1 MNQIKKCSIAGVSF
15 TMENDAYEALNAY
28 IKSLQDNYR
37 NDPDGEEI
45 VADIEARIAEL
56 ILSAQKADAII
67 CKPLI
72 DNIIKQLG
80 STEEINND
88 SPEYEQPKREPEI
101 TDSNGIPRMP
111 RRLYRDMESGKLGGV
126 CAGIANYFDKDVT
139 LIRLLMFVPLI
150 LSVISGPLA
159 IFRWFEPMMWNVF
172 IVELICYLVMWFTV
186 PVASSARQKLEM
198 RGEKIT
204 AQSIRENTS
213 TAADARERSII
224 AKIVGAIGT
233 ILLIGLKFLALLILI
248 GLVVGCSLLGM
259 VALSAVPMF
268 GFEFYTGLALMSFFF
283 VAILPIVAL
292 IYLAI
297 MFLISRRPKGLIF
310 LVILMMWIVALV
322 TMTISAIKS
331 PSTFGNSVKNAFEA
345 VFDHNQRKLYDEFEE
360 EEVEKYIKSGKFVF
374 EINDSMEATKSTS
387 YSTKHGLI
395 SSHYSKG
402 MMIVFCGDQH
412 SVKAAKESL
421 LMDQQSKEISFRSM
435 RGTAVTLSPKKLAT
449 ESLNVEVLKEQI
461 TESAAAYAFKV
472 DGDLKVYCV
481 IGEQVKDL
489 ADKELIEEV
498 FGVAGDAFN
507 LTGEAFNLVGEVV
520 KAVGTAISTGGN
532 EAAMKAHEKALKS
545 HEKALEKSAK
555 EIEKKA
561 ELIEKK
567 MEESKRAY
575 GTEGVENMTHFFTI
589 GNERASSHYNGK
601 GKMHIMFC
609 GDDKIVKDCEKS
621 LLFDSDHLTF
631 VTPKGKKVTASK
643 DGIKVNGKEHNPVV
657 KSYTKVNQQIRTA
670 TYIFSVNGVKVHFQQ
685 GPDIDM
691 SEVTEELV
699 RNIFGTTSKIFDAAG
714 NIISAAG
721 DIISTA
727 GKAIGFQKNVEIS
740 YQRPKNT
747 AIYKDILEQAKLSEP
762 NKGATTA
769 TKTGTEAWA
778 TNPKVYHYPVKG
790 KIVKGYSHDGVYILF
805 YGSEKDVDCCIR
817 HFAIDQN
824 GYVQTTT
831 RKGNKF
837 LITKYG
843 IKSLFE
849 SSKDK
854 VVEIERYAEV
864 RGESE
869 FGEQNLLMGK
879 FDDVEYRYLIGPSN
893 SPVMKENIAKIS
905 ETSYIQEQF
914 PQKNS

>member
-1 MNQIKKCSIAGVSF
+1 MNPIKKCSIAGVSF
-15 TMENDAYEALNAY
+15 TMENDAYEKLNAY

-88 SPEYEQPKREPEI
+88 SPEYEPKREPET
-101 TDSNGIPRMP
+101 TDSNGNPRLP

-126 CAGIANYFDKDVT
+126 CAGIANYFEKDVT

-159 IFRWFEPMMWNVF
+159 IFLWFEPMMWNLF
-172 IVELICYLVMWFTV
+172 IVELICYVVMWFTV

-204 AQSIRENTS
+204 AQSIKENTS

-233 ILLIGLKFLALLILI
+233 ILLIFLKFLALLILI
-248 GLVVGCSLLGM
+248 GLVVCCSLLGM

-268 GFEFYTGLALMSFFF
+268 GFEFYTGLALISFFF
-283 VAILPIVAL
+283 VAILPIVGL

-297 MFLISRRPKGLIF
+297 MFLLSHRPKGLI
-310 LVILMMWIVALV
+310 LLTVLMLWIVALV
-322 TMTISAIKS
+322 TMTISAIRS
-331 PSTFGNSVKNAFEA
+331 PSTFGNSIRNAFVA
-345 VFDHNQRKLYDEFEE
+345 VFDHDPRKLYDEFEE
-360 EEVEKYIKSGKFVF
+360 EDVEKYIKSGKFEF
-374 EINDSMEATKSTS
+374 EIKDSMEATKSTS

-421 LMDQQSKEISFRSM
+421 LMDQQSKNISFRSM
-435 RGTAVTLSPKKLAT
+435 RGTAVTLSPKELAT

-461 TESAAAYAFKV
+461 SESAAAYAFKV

-507 LTGEAFNLVGEVV
+507 ITGEAFNLVGEVV
-520 KAVGTAISTGGN
+520 KAVGTAIG
-532 EAAMKAHEKALKS
+532 
-545 HEKALEKSAK
+545 SA
-555 EIEKKA
+555 
-561 ELIEKK
+561 
-567 MEESKRAY
+567 S
-575 GTEGVENMTHFFTI
+575 
-589 GNERASSHYNGK
+589 NGISIQ
-601 GKMHIMFC
+601 G
-609 GDDKIVKDCEKS
+609 
-621 LLFDSDHLTF
+621 
-631 VTPKGKKVTASK
+631 
-643 DGIKVNGKEHNPVV
+643 
-657 KSYTKVNQQIRTA
+657 
-670 TYIFSVNGVKVHFQQ
+670 SVN
-685 GPDIDM
+685 
-691 SEVTEELV
+691 
-699 RNIFGTTSKIFDAAG
+699 
-714 NIISAAG
+714 
-721 DIISTA
+721 
-727 GKAIGFQKNVEIS
+727 

-747 AIYKDILEQAKLSEP
+747 AIYKDILAQAKLSEP

-849 SSKDK
+849 SSKNK

-864 RGESE
+864 RAESE
-869 FGEQNLLMGK
+869 FGEQNLLMGT
-879 FDDVEYRYLIGPSN
+879 FDDVEYRYLKGPSD
-893 SPVMKENIAKIS
+893 SPVMKEEIAKIL
-905 ETSYIQEQF
+905 ETSYVQNIF
-914 PQKNS
+914 PQKNV

>member
-1 MNQIKKCSIAGVSF
+1 MNPIKKCSIAGVSF
-15 TMENDAYEALNAY
+15 TMENDAYEKLNAY

-88 SPEYEQPKREPEI
+88 SPEYEPKREPET
-101 TDSNGIPRMP
+101 TDSNGNPRLP

-126 CAGIANYFDKDVT
+126 CAGIANYFEKDVT

-159 IFRWFEPMMWNVF
+159 IFLWFEPMMWNVF
-172 IVELICYLVMWFTV
+172 IVELICYVVMWFTV

-204 AQSIRENTS
+204 AQSIKENTS
-213 TAADARERSII
+213 TTADARERSII

-233 ILLIGLKFLALLILI
+233 ILLIFLKFLALLILI
-248 GLVVGCSLLGM
+248 GLVVCCSLLGM

-268 GFEFYTGLALMSFFF
+268 GFEFYTGLALISFFF
-283 VAILPIVAL
+283 VAILPIVVL

-297 MFLISRRPKGLIF
+297 MFLLSHRPKGLI
-310 LVILMMWIVALV
+310 LLTVLMLWIVALV
-322 TMTISAIKS
+322 TMTISAIRS
-331 PSTFGNSVKNAFEA
+331 PSTFGNSIRNAFVA
-345 VFDHNQRKLYDEFEE
+345 VFDHDPRKLYDEFEE
-360 EEVEKYIKSGKFVF
+360 EDVEKYIKSGKFEF
-374 EINDSMEATKSTS
+374 EIKDSMEATKSTS

-402 MMIVFCGDQH
+402 MMIVFCGNQH

-421 LMDQQSKEISFRSM
+421 LMDQQSKNISFRSM
-435 RGTAVTLSPKKLAT
+435 RGTAVTLSPKELAT

-461 TESAAAYAFKV
+461 SESAAAYAFKV

-520 KAVGTAISTGGN
+520 KAVGTAIG
-532 EAAMKAHEKALKS
+532 
-545 HEKALEKSAK
+545 SA
-555 EIEKKA
+555 
-561 ELIEKK
+561 
-567 MEESKRAY
+567 S
-575 GTEGVENMTHFFTI
+575 
-589 GNERASSHYNGK
+589 NGISIQ
-601 GKMHIMFC
+601 G
-609 GDDKIVKDCEKS
+609 
-621 LLFDSDHLTF
+621 
-631 VTPKGKKVTASK
+631 
-643 DGIKVNGKEHNPVV
+643 
-657 KSYTKVNQQIRTA
+657 
-670 TYIFSVNGVKVHFQQ
+670 SVN
-685 GPDIDM
+685 
-691 SEVTEELV
+691 
-699 RNIFGTTSKIFDAAG
+699 
-714 NIISAAG
+714 
-721 DIISTA
+721 
-727 GKAIGFQKNVEIS
+727 

-747 AIYKDILEQAKLSEP
+747 AIYKDILAQAKLSEP

-849 SSKDK
+849 SSKNK

-864 RGESE
+864 RAESE
-869 FGEQNLLMGK
+869 FGEQNLLMGT
-879 FDDVEYRYLIGPSN
+879 FDDVEYRYLKGPSD
-893 SPVMKENIAKIS
+893 SPVMKEEIAKIL
-905 ETSYIQEQF
+905 ETSYVQNIF
-914 PQKNS
+914 PQKNV

>member
-1 MNQIKKCSIAGVSF
+1 MNPIKKCSIAGVSF
-15 TMENDAYEALNAY
+15 TMENDAYEKLNAY

-88 SPEYEQPKREPEI
+88 SPEYEPKREPET
-101 TDSNGIPRMP
+101 TDSNGNPRLP

-126 CAGIANYFDKDVT
+126 CAGIANYFEKDVT

-159 IFRWFEPMMWNVF
+159 IFLWFEPMMWNVF

-204 AQSIRENTS
+204 AQSIKENTS
-213 TAADARERSII
+213 TTADARERSII

-233 ILLIGLKFLALLILI
+233 ILLIFLKFLALLILI

-283 VAILPIVAL
+283 VAILPIVGL

-297 MFLISRRPKGLIF
+297 MFLLSHRPKGLI
-310 LVILMMWIVALV
+310 LLTVLMLWIVALV
-322 TMTISAIKS
+322 TMTISAIRS
-331 PSTFGNSVKNAFEA
+331 PSTFGNSIRNAFVA
-345 VFDHNQRKLYDEFEE
+345 VFDHNPRKLYDEFEE
-360 EEVEKYIKSGKFVF
+360 EEVEKYIKSGKFEF
-374 EINDSMEATKSTS
+374 EIKDSMEATKSTS

-421 LMDQQSKEISFRSM
+421 LMDQQSKNISFRSM
-435 RGTAVTLSPKKLAT
+435 RGTAVTLSPKELAT

-461 TESAAAYAFKV
+461 SESAAAYAFKV

-520 KAVGTAISTGGN
+520 KAVGTAIG
-532 EAAMKAHEKALKS
+532 
-545 HEKALEKSAK
+545 SA
-555 EIEKKA
+555 
-561 ELIEKK
+561 
-567 MEESKRAY
+567 S
-575 GTEGVENMTHFFTI
+575 
-589 GNERASSHYNGK
+589 NGISIQ
-601 GKMHIMFC
+601 G
-609 GDDKIVKDCEKS
+609 
-621 LLFDSDHLTF
+621 
-631 VTPKGKKVTASK
+631 
-643 DGIKVNGKEHNPVV
+643 
-657 KSYTKVNQQIRTA
+657 
-670 TYIFSVNGVKVHFQQ
+670 SVN
-685 GPDIDM
+685 
-691 SEVTEELV
+691 
-699 RNIFGTTSKIFDAAG
+699 
-714 NIISAAG
+714 
-721 DIISTA
+721 
-727 GKAIGFQKNVEIS
+727 

-747 AIYKDILEQAKLSEP
+747 AIYKDILAQAKLSEP

-849 SSKDK
+849 SSKNK

-864 RGESE
+864 RAESE
-869 FGEQNLLMGK
+869 FGERNLLMGT
-879 FDDVEYRYLIGPSN
+879 FDDVEYRYLKGPSD
-893 SPVMKENIAKIS
+893 SPVMKEEIAKIL
-905 ETSYIQEQF
+905 ETSYVQNIF
-914 PQKNS
+914 PQKNV

>member
-1 MNQIKKCSIAGVSF
+1 MNPIKKCSIAGVSF
-15 TMENDAYEALNAY
+15 TMENDAYEKLNAY

-45 VADIEARIAEL
+45 VADIEARIAAL

-80 STEEINND
+80 SAEEIDND
-88 SPEYEQPKREPEI
+88 SREYEPKREPET
-101 TDSNGIPRMP
+101 TDSNGNPRLP

-126 CAGIANYFDKDVT
+126 CAGIANYFEKDVT

-159 IFRWFEPMMWNVF
+159 IFLWFEPMMWNVF
-172 IVELICYLVMWFTV
+172 IVELICYVVMWFTV

-204 AQSIRENTS
+204 AQSIKENTS

-233 ILLIGLKFLALLILI
+233 ILLIFLKFLALLILI
-248 GLVVGCSLLGM
+248 GLVVCCSLLGM

-268 GFEFYTGLALMSFFF
+268 GFEFYTGLALISFFF
-283 VAILPIVAL
+283 VAILPIVVL

-297 MFLISRRPKGLIF
+297 MFLLSHRPKGLI
-310 LVILMMWIVALV
+310 LLTVLMLWIVALV
-322 TMTISAIKS
+322 TMTISAIRS
-331 PSTFGNSVKNAFEA
+331 PSTFGNSIRNAFVA
-345 VFDHNQRKLYDEFEE
+345 VFDHDPRKLYDEFEE
-360 EEVEKYIKSGKFVF
+360 EDVEKYIKSGKFEF
-374 EINDSMEATKSTS
+374 EIKDSMEATKSTS

-421 LMDQQSKEISFRSM
+421 LMDQQSKNISFRSM
-435 RGTAVTLSPKKLAT
+435 RGTAVTLSPKELAT

-461 TESAAAYAFKV
+461 SESAAAYAFKV

-520 KAVGTAISTGGN
+520 KAVGTAIG
-532 EAAMKAHEKALKS
+532 
-545 HEKALEKSAK
+545 SA
-555 EIEKKA
+555 
-561 ELIEKK
+561 
-567 MEESKRAY
+567 S
-575 GTEGVENMTHFFTI
+575 
-589 GNERASSHYNGK
+589 NGISIQ
-601 GKMHIMFC
+601 G
-609 GDDKIVKDCEKS
+609 
-621 LLFDSDHLTF
+621 
-631 VTPKGKKVTASK
+631 
-643 DGIKVNGKEHNPVV
+643 
-657 KSYTKVNQQIRTA
+657 
-670 TYIFSVNGVKVHFQQ
+670 SVN
-685 GPDIDM
+685 
-691 SEVTEELV
+691 
-699 RNIFGTTSKIFDAAG
+699 
-714 NIISAAG
+714 
-721 DIISTA
+721 
-727 GKAIGFQKNVEIS
+727 

-747 AIYKDILEQAKLSEP
+747 AIYKDILAQAKLSEP

-849 SSKDK
+849 SSKNK

-864 RGESE
+864 RAESE
-869 FGEQNLLMGK
+869 FGEQNLLMGT
-879 FDDVEYRYLIGPSN
+879 FDDVEYRYLKGPSD
-893 SPVMKENIAKIS
+893 SPVMKEEIAKIL
-905 ETSYIQEQF
+905 ETSYVQNIF
-914 PQKNS
+914 PQKNV

>member
-1 MNQIKKCSIAGVSF
+1 MNPIKKCSIAGVSF

-204 AQSIRENTS
+204 AQSIKENTS
-213 TAADARERSII
+213 TAADARERSLI

-555 EIEKKA
+555 EIEEKA

-609 GDDKIVKDCEKS
+609 GDDKIVKGCEKS

-747 AIYKDILEQAKLSEP
+747 AIYKDILAQAKLSEP

-790 KIVKGYSHDGVYILF
+790 NVVKGYSHDGVYILF

-879 FDDVEYRYLIGPSN
+879 FDDVEYRYLIGPSD

>member
-15 TMENDAYEALNAY
+15 TMETDAYEALSAY
-28 IKSLQDNYR
+28 IESLKNNYK

-45 VADIEARIAEL
+45 VGDIEARIAEL

-150 LSVISGPLA
+150 LSVMSGPLA

-213 TAADARERSII
+213 TTADARERSII

-233 ILLIGLKFLALLILI
+233 ILLIGLKFLALLMLI

-412 SVKAAKESL
+412 GVKAAKESL

-461 TESAAAYAFKV
+461 SESAAAYAFKV

-507 LTGEAFNLVGEVV
+507 ITGEAFNLVGEVV

-555 EIEKKA
+555 EIEEKA

-609 GDDKIVKDCEKS
+609 GDDKIVKGCEES
-621 LLFDSDHLTF
+621 LLFNSDHLTF

-747 AIYKDILEQAKLSEP
+747 AIYKDILAQAKLSEP

-769 TKTGTEAWA
+769 TKIGTEAWA
-778 TNPKVYHYPVKG
+778 TNPKVYHYPLKG
-790 KIVKGYSHDGVYILF
+790 NVVKGYSHDGVYILF

-849 SSKDK
+849 SSKNK

-879 FDDVEYRYLIGPSN
+879 FDDVEYRYLIGPSD

>member
-15 TMENDAYEALNAY
+15 TMETDAYEALSAY
-28 IKSLQDNYR
+28 IESLKNNYK

-45 VADIEARIAEL
+45 VGDIEARIAEL
-56 ILSAQKADAII
+56 ILSAQKSEAII

-80 STEEINND
+80 SAEEINND

-204 AQSIRENTS
+204 AQSIKENTS

-435 RGTAVTLSPKKLAT
+435 QGTAVTLSPKKLAT

-555 EIEKKA
+555 EIEEKA

-747 AIYKDILEQAKLSEP
+747 AIYKDILAQAKLSEP

-831 RKGNKF
+831 RKGNKY

-849 SSKDK
+849 SSKNK

>member
-1 MNQIKKCSIAGVSF
+1 
-15 TMENDAYEALNAY
+15 
-28 IKSLQDNYR
+28 
-37 NDPDGEEI
+37 DPDGEEI

-88 SPEYEQPKREPEI
+88 SPEYEPKREPET
-101 TDSNGIPRMP
+101 TDSNGNPRLP

-126 CAGIANYFDKDVT
+126 CAGIANYFEKDVT

-159 IFRWFEPMMWNVF
+159 IFLWFEPMMWNVF
-172 IVELICYLVMWFTV
+172 IVELICYVVMWFTV

-204 AQSIRENTS
+204 AQSIKENTS

-233 ILLIGLKFLALLILI
+233 ILLIFLKFLALLILI
-248 GLVVGCSLLGM
+248 GLVVCCSLLGM

-268 GFEFYTGLALMSFFF
+268 GFEFYTGLALISFFF
-283 VAILPIVAL
+283 VAILPIVVL

-297 MFLISRRPKGLIF
+297 MFLLSHRPKGLI
-310 LVILMMWIVALV
+310 LLTVLMLWIVALV
-322 TMTISAIKS
+322 TMTISAIRS
-331 PSTFGNSVKNAFEA
+331 PSTFSNSIRNAFVA
-345 VFDHNQRKLYDEFEE
+345 VFDHDPRKLYDEFEE
-360 EEVEKYIKSGKFVF
+360 EDVEKYIKSGKFEF
-374 EINDSMEATKSTS
+374 EIKDSMEATKSTS

-402 MMIVFCGDQH
+402 MMIVFCGEQH

-421 LMDQQSKEISFRSM
+421 LMDQQSKNISFRSM
-435 RGTAVTLSPKKLAT
+435 RGTAVTLSPKELAT

-461 TESAAAYAFKV
+461 SESAAAYAFKV

-520 KAVGTAISTGGN
+520 KAVGTAIG
-532 EAAMKAHEKALKS
+532 
-545 HEKALEKSAK
+545 SA
-555 EIEKKA
+555 
-561 ELIEKK
+561 
-567 MEESKRAY
+567 S
-575 GTEGVENMTHFFTI
+575 
-589 GNERASSHYNGK
+589 NGISIQ
-601 GKMHIMFC
+601 G
-609 GDDKIVKDCEKS
+609 
-621 LLFDSDHLTF
+621 
-631 VTPKGKKVTASK
+631 
-643 DGIKVNGKEHNPVV
+643 
-657 KSYTKVNQQIRTA
+657 
-670 TYIFSVNGVKVHFQQ
+670 SVN
-685 GPDIDM
+685 
-691 SEVTEELV
+691 
-699 RNIFGTTSKIFDAAG
+699 
-714 NIISAAG
+714 
-721 DIISTA
+721 
-727 GKAIGFQKNVEIS
+727 

-747 AIYKDILEQAKLSEP
+747 AIYKDILAQAKLSEP

-849 SSKDK
+849 SSKNK

-864 RGESE
+864 RAESE
-869 FGEQNLLMGK
+869 FGERNLLMGT
-879 FDDVEYRYLIGPSN
+879 FDDVEYRYLKGPSD
-893 SPVMKENIAKIS
+893 SPVMKEEIAKIL
-905 ETSYIQEQF
+905 ETSYVQNIF
-914 PQKNS
+914 PQKNV

>member
-1 MNQIKKCSIAGVSF
+1 MNPIKKCSIAGVSF
-15 TMENDAYEALNAY
+15 TMENDAYEKLNAY

-67 CKPLI
+67 CKPLV

-88 SPEYEQPKREPEI
+88 SPEYEQSKREPET
-101 TDSNGIPRMP
+101 TDSNGNPRLP

-126 CAGIANYFDKDVT
+126 CAGIANYFEKDVT

-159 IFRWFEPMMWNVF
+159 IFLWFEPMMWNVF
-172 IVELICYLVMWFTV
+172 IVELICYVVMWFTV

-204 AQSIRENTS
+204 AQSIKENTS

-233 ILLIGLKFLALLILI
+233 ILLIFLKFLALLILI
-248 GLVVGCSLLGM
+248 GLVVCCSLLGM

-268 GFEFYTGLALMSFFF
+268 GFEFYTGLALISFFF
-283 VAILPIVAL
+283 VAILPIVVL

-297 MFLISRRPKGLIF
+297 MFLLSHRPKGLI
-310 LVILMMWIVALV
+310 LLTVLMLWIVALV
-322 TMTISAIKS
+322 TMTISAIRS
-331 PSTFGNSVKNAFEA
+331 PSTFGNSIRNAFVA
-345 VFDHNQRKLYDEFEE
+345 VFDHNPRKLYDEFEE
-360 EEVEKYIKSGKFVF
+360 EDVEKYIKSGKFEF
-374 EINDSMEATKSTS
+374 EIKDSMEATKSTS

-402 MMIVFCGDQH
+402 MMIVFCGNQH

-421 LMDQQSKEISFRSM
+421 LMDQQSKNISFRSM
-435 RGTAVTLSPKKLAT
+435 RGTAVTLSPKELAT

-461 TESAAAYAFKV
+461 SESAAAYAFKV

-520 KAVGTAISTGGN
+520 KAVGTAIG
-532 EAAMKAHEKALKS
+532 
-545 HEKALEKSAK
+545 SA
-555 EIEKKA
+555 
-561 ELIEKK
+561 
-567 MEESKRAY
+567 S
-575 GTEGVENMTHFFTI
+575 
-589 GNERASSHYNGK
+589 NGISIQ
-601 GKMHIMFC
+601 G
-609 GDDKIVKDCEKS
+609 
-621 LLFDSDHLTF
+621 
-631 VTPKGKKVTASK
+631 
-643 DGIKVNGKEHNPVV
+643 
-657 KSYTKVNQQIRTA
+657 
-670 TYIFSVNGVKVHFQQ
+670 SVN
-685 GPDIDM
+685 
-691 SEVTEELV
+691 
-699 RNIFGTTSKIFDAAG
+699 
-714 NIISAAG
+714 
-721 DIISTA
+721 
-727 GKAIGFQKNVEIS
+727 

-747 AIYKDILEQAKLSEP
+747 AIYKDILAQAKLSEP

-849 SSKDK
+849 SSKNK

-864 RGESE
+864 RAESE
-869 FGEQNLLMGK
+869 FGEQNLLMGT
-879 FDDVEYRYLIGPSN
+879 FDDVEYRYLKGPSD
-893 SPVMKENIAKIS
+893 SPVMKEEIAKIL
-905 ETSYIQEQF
+905 ETSYVQNIF
-914 PQKNS
+914 PQKNV

>member
-15 TMENDAYEALNAY
+15 TMETDAYEALSAY
-28 IKSLQDNYR
+28 IESLKNNYK

-45 VADIEARIAEL
+45 VGDIEARIAEL

-150 LSVISGPLA
+150 LSVMSGPLA

-213 TAADARERSII
+213 TTADARERSII

-412 SVKAAKESL
+412 GVKAAKESL

-461 TESAAAYAFKV
+461 SESAAAYAFKV

-507 LTGEAFNLVGEVV
+507 ITGEAFNLVGEVV

-555 EIEKKA
+555 EIEEKA

-609 GDDKIVKDCEKS
+609 GDDKIVKGCEES
-621 LLFDSDHLTF
+621 LLFNSDHLTF

-747 AIYKDILEQAKLSEP
+747 AIYKDILAQAKLSEP

-769 TKTGTEAWA
+769 TKIGTEAWA
-778 TNPKVYHYPVKG
+778 TNPKVYHYPLKG
-790 KIVKGYSHDGVYILF
+790 NVVKGYSHDGVYILF

-849 SSKDK
+849 SSKNK

-879 FDDVEYRYLIGPSN
+879 FDDVEYRYLIGPSD

>member
-1 MNQIKKCSIAGVSF
+1 MNPIKKCSIAGVSF
-15 TMENDAYEALNAY
+15 TMENDAYEKLNAY

-45 VADIEARIAEL
+45 VGDIEARIAEL

-80 STEEINND
+80 SAEEID
-88 SPEYEQPKREPEI
+88 SESSEQTKHEPEI

-126 CAGIANYFDKDVT
+126 CAGIANYFEKDVT

-159 IFRWFEPMMWNVF
+159 IFLWFEPMMWNVF
-172 IVELICYLVMWFTV
+172 IVELICYVVMWFTV

-204 AQSIRENTS
+204 AQSIKENTS
-213 TAADARERSII
+213 TAADARARSII

-233 ILLIGLKFLALLILI
+233 ILLIFLKFLALLILI
-248 GLVVGCSLLGM
+248 GLVVCCSLLGM

-268 GFEFYTGLALMSFFF
+268 GFEFYTGLALISFFF
-283 VAILPIVAL
+283 VAILPIVVL

-297 MFLISRRPKGLIF
+297 MFLLSHRPKGLI
-310 LVILMMWIVALV
+310 LLTVLMLWIVALV
-322 TMTISAIKS
+322 TMTISAIRS
-331 PSTFGNSVKNAFEA
+331 PSTFGNSIRNAFVA
-345 VFDHNQRKLYDEFEE
+345 VFDHDPRKLYDEFEE
-360 EEVEKYIKSGKFVF
+360 EDVEKYIKSGKFEF
-374 EINDSMEATKSTS
+374 DIKDSMEATKSTS

-421 LMDQQSKEISFRSM
+421 LMDQQSKNISFRSM
-435 RGTAVTLSPKKLAT
+435 RGTAVTLSPKELAT

-461 TESAAAYAFKV
+461 SESAAAYAFKV

-520 KAVGTAISTGGN
+520 KAVGTAIG
-532 EAAMKAHEKALKS
+532 
-545 HEKALEKSAK
+545 SA
-555 EIEKKA
+555 
-561 ELIEKK
+561 
-567 MEESKRAY
+567 S
-575 GTEGVENMTHFFTI
+575 
-589 GNERASSHYNGK
+589 NGISIQ
-601 GKMHIMFC
+601 G
-609 GDDKIVKDCEKS
+609 
-621 LLFDSDHLTF
+621 
-631 VTPKGKKVTASK
+631 
-643 DGIKVNGKEHNPVV
+643 
-657 KSYTKVNQQIRTA
+657 
-670 TYIFSVNGVKVHFQQ
+670 SVN
-685 GPDIDM
+685 
-691 SEVTEELV
+691 
-699 RNIFGTTSKIFDAAG
+699 
-714 NIISAAG
+714 
-721 DIISTA
+721 
-727 GKAIGFQKNVEIS
+727 

-747 AIYKDILEQAKLSEP
+747 AIYKDILAQAKLSEP

-849 SSKDK
+849 SSKNK

-864 RGESE
+864 RAESE
-869 FGEQNLLMGK
+869 FGEQNLLMGT
-879 FDDVEYRYLIGPSN
+879 FDDVEYRYLKGPSD
-893 SPVMKENIAKIS
+893 SPVMKEEIAKIL
-905 ETSYIQEQF
+905 ETSYVQNIF
-914 PQKNS
+914 PQKNV

>member
-15 TMENDAYEALNAY
+15 TMETDAYEALSAY
-28 IKSLQDNYR
+28 IESLKNNYK

-45 VADIEARIAEL
+45 VGDIEARIAEL

-204 AQSIRENTS
+204 AQSIKENTS

-322 TMTISAIKS
+322 TMAISAIKS

-360 EEVEKYIKSGKFVF
+360 EEVEKYIKSGKFEF
-374 EINDSMEATKSTS
+374 EIKDSMEATKSTS

-412 SVKAAKESL
+412 SVKVAKESL

-461 TESAAAYAFKV
+461 SESAAAYAFKV

-489 ADKELIEEV
+489 ADKELIEDV

-555 EIEKKA
+555 EIEEKA

-609 GDDKIVKDCEKS
+609 GDDKIVKGCEKS

-740 YQRPKNT
+740 YQRPQNT
-747 AIYKDILEQAKLSEP
+747 AIYKDILEQAKLSET

-831 RKGNKF
+831 RKGNKY

-843 IKSLFE
+843 VKPIFATTDIKT
-849 SSKDK
+849 
-854 VVEIERYAEV
+854 VEIERYAEV

-879 FDDVEYRYLIGPSN
+879 FDDVEYRYLIGPSD
-893 SPVMKENIAKIS
+893 SPAMKENIAKIS

-914 PQKNS
+914 PQKNV

>member
-1 MNQIKKCSIAGVSF
+1 MNPIKKCSIAGVSF
-15 TMENDAYEALNAY
+15 TMENDAYEKLNAY
-28 IKSLQDNYR
+28 SKSLQAYYR

-88 SPEYEQPKREPEI
+88 SPEYEPKREPET
-101 TDSNGIPRMP
+101 TDSNGNPRLP

-126 CAGIANYFDKDVT
+126 CAGIANYFEKDVT

-159 IFRWFEPMMWNVF
+159 IFLWFEPMMWNVF
-172 IVELICYLVMWFTV
+172 IVELICYAVMWFTV

-233 ILLIGLKFLALLILI
+233 ILLIFLKFLALLILI
-248 GLVVGCSLLGM
+248 GLVVCCSLLGM

-268 GFEFYTGLALMSFFF
+268 GFEFYTGLALISFFF
-283 VAILPIVAL
+283 VAILPIVVL

-297 MFLISRRPKGLIF
+297 MFLLSHRPKGLI
-310 LVILMMWIVALV
+310 LLTVLMLWIVALV
-322 TMTISAIKS
+322 TMTISAFRS
-331 PSTFGNSVKNAFEA
+331 PSTFGNSIRNAFVA
-345 VFDHNQRKLYDEFEE
+345 VFDHDPRKLYDEFEE
-360 EEVEKYIKSGKFVF
+360 EDVEKYIKSGKFEF
-374 EINDSMEATKSTS
+374 EIKDSMEATKSTS

-421 LMDQQSKEISFRSM
+421 LMDQQSKNISFRSM
-435 RGTAVTLSPKKLAT
+435 RGTAVTLSPKELAT

-461 TESAAAYAFKV
+461 SESAAAYAFKV

-520 KAVGTAISTGGN
+520 KAVGTAIG
-532 EAAMKAHEKALKS
+532 
-545 HEKALEKSAK
+545 SA
-555 EIEKKA
+555 
-561 ELIEKK
+561 
-567 MEESKRAY
+567 S
-575 GTEGVENMTHFFTI
+575 
-589 GNERASSHYNGK
+589 NGISIQ
-601 GKMHIMFC
+601 G
-609 GDDKIVKDCEKS
+609 
-621 LLFDSDHLTF
+621 
-631 VTPKGKKVTASK
+631 
-643 DGIKVNGKEHNPVV
+643 
-657 KSYTKVNQQIRTA
+657 
-670 TYIFSVNGVKVHFQQ
+670 SVN
-685 GPDIDM
+685 
-691 SEVTEELV
+691 
-699 RNIFGTTSKIFDAAG
+699 
-714 NIISAAG
+714 
-721 DIISTA
+721 
-727 GKAIGFQKNVEIS
+727 
-740 YQRPKNT
+740 YQRPKST
-747 AIYKDILEQAKLSEP
+747 AIYKDILAQAKLSEP

-849 SSKDK
+849 SSKNK

-864 RGESE
+864 RAESE
-869 FGEQNLLMGK
+869 FGEQNLLMGT
-879 FDDVEYRYLIGPSN
+879 FDDVEYRYLKGPSD
-893 SPVMKENIAKIS
+893 SPVMKEEIAKIL
-905 ETSYIQEQF
+905 ETSYVQNIF
-914 PQKNS
+914 PQKNV

>member
-1 MNQIKKCSIAGVSF
+1 MNPIKKCSIAGVSF
-15 TMENDAYEALNAY
+15 TMENDAYEELNAY

-88 SPEYEQPKREPEI
+88 SPEYEPKREPET
-101 TDSNGIPRMP
+101 TDSNGNPRLP

-126 CAGIANYFDKDVT
+126 CAGIANYFEKDVT

-159 IFRWFEPMMWNVF
+159 IFLWFEPMMWNVF

-204 AQSIRENTS
+204 AQSIKENTS

-233 ILLIGLKFLALLILI
+233 ILLIFLKFLALLILI

-283 VAILPIVAL
+283 VAILPIVGL

-297 MFLISRRPKGLIF
+297 MFLLSHRPKGLI
-310 LVILMMWIVALV
+310 LLTVLMLWIVALV
-322 TMTISAIKS
+322 TMTISAIRS
-331 PSTFGNSVKNAFEA
+331 PSTFGNSIRNAFVA
-345 VFDHNQRKLYDEFEE
+345 VFDHDPRKLYDEFEE
-360 EEVEKYIKSGKFVF
+360 EDVEKYIKSGKFEF
-374 EINDSMEATKSTS
+374 EIKDSMEATKSTS

-421 LMDQQSKEISFRSM
+421 LMDQQSKNISFRSM
-435 RGTAVTLSPKKLAT
+435 RGTAVTLSPKELAT

-461 TESAAAYAFKV
+461 SESAAAYAFKV

-520 KAVGTAISTGGN
+520 KAVGTAIG
-532 EAAMKAHEKALKS
+532 
-545 HEKALEKSAK
+545 SA
-555 EIEKKA
+555 
-561 ELIEKK
+561 
-567 MEESKRAY
+567 S
-575 GTEGVENMTHFFTI
+575 
-589 GNERASSHYNGK
+589 NGISIQ
-601 GKMHIMFC
+601 G
-609 GDDKIVKDCEKS
+609 
-621 LLFDSDHLTF
+621 
-631 VTPKGKKVTASK
+631 
-643 DGIKVNGKEHNPVV
+643 
-657 KSYTKVNQQIRTA
+657 
-670 TYIFSVNGVKVHFQQ
+670 SVN
-685 GPDIDM
+685 
-691 SEVTEELV
+691 
-699 RNIFGTTSKIFDAAG
+699 
-714 NIISAAG
+714 
-721 DIISTA
+721 
-727 GKAIGFQKNVEIS
+727 

-747 AIYKDILEQAKLSEP
+747 AIYKDILAQAKLSEP

-849 SSKDK
+849 SSKNK

-864 RGESE
+864 RAESE
-869 FGEQNLLMGK
+869 FGEQNLLMGT
-879 FDDVEYRYLIGPSN
+879 FDDVEYRYLKGPSD
-893 SPVMKENIAKIS
+893 SPVMKEEIAKIL
-905 ETSYIQEQF
+905 ETSYVQNIF
-914 PQKNS
+914 PQKNV

>member
-1 MNQIKKCSIAGVSF
+1 MNPIKKCSIAGVSF
-15 TMENDAYEALNAY
+15 TMENDAYEELNAY

-88 SPEYEQPKREPEI
+88 SPEYEPKREPET
-101 TDSNGIPRMP
+101 TDSNGNPRLP

-126 CAGIANYFDKDVT
+126 CAGIANYFEKDVT

-159 IFRWFEPMMWNVF
+159 IFLWFEPMMWNVF
-172 IVELICYLVMWFTV
+172 IVELICYVVMWFTV

-204 AQSIRENTS
+204 AQSIKENTS
-213 TAADARERSII
+213 TTADARERSII

-233 ILLIGLKFLALLILI
+233 ILLIFLKFLALLILI
-248 GLVVGCSLLGM
+248 GLVVCCSLLGM

-268 GFEFYTGLALMSFFF
+268 GFEFYTGLALISFFF
-283 VAILPIVAL
+283 VAILPIVVL

-297 MFLISRRPKGLIF
+297 MFLLSHRPKGLI
-310 LVILMMWIVALV
+310 LLTVLMLWIVALV
-322 TMTISAIKS
+322 TMTISAIRS
-331 PSTFGNSVKNAFEA
+331 PSTFGNSIRNAFVA
-345 VFDHNQRKLYDEFEE
+345 VFDHDPRKLYDEFEE
-360 EEVEKYIKSGKFVF
+360 EDVEKYIKSGKFEF
-374 EINDSMEATKSTS
+374 EIKDSMEATKSTS

-421 LMDQQSKEISFRSM
+421 LMDQQSKNISFRSM
-435 RGTAVTLSPKKLAT
+435 RGTAVTLSPKELAT

-461 TESAAAYAFKV
+461 SESAAAYAFKV

-520 KAVGTAISTGGN
+520 KAVGTAIG
-532 EAAMKAHEKALKS
+532 
-545 HEKALEKSAK
+545 SA
-555 EIEKKA
+555 
-561 ELIEKK
+561 
-567 MEESKRAY
+567 S
-575 GTEGVENMTHFFTI
+575 
-589 GNERASSHYNGK
+589 NGISIQ
-601 GKMHIMFC
+601 G
-609 GDDKIVKDCEKS
+609 
-621 LLFDSDHLTF
+621 
-631 VTPKGKKVTASK
+631 
-643 DGIKVNGKEHNPVV
+643 
-657 KSYTKVNQQIRTA
+657 
-670 TYIFSVNGVKVHFQQ
+670 SVN
-685 GPDIDM
+685 
-691 SEVTEELV
+691 
-699 RNIFGTTSKIFDAAG
+699 
-714 NIISAAG
+714 
-721 DIISTA
+721 
-727 GKAIGFQKNVEIS
+727 

-747 AIYKDILEQAKLSEP
+747 AIYKDILAQAKLSEP

-849 SSKDK
+849 SSKNK

-864 RGESE
+864 RAESE
-869 FGEQNLLMGK
+869 FGEQNLLMGT

-893 SPVMKENIAKIS
+893 SPVMKEDIAKIRD
-905 ETSYIQEQF
+905 TSYIQELF

>member
-1 MNQIKKCSIAGVSF
+1 MNPIKKCSIAGVSF
-15 TMENDAYEALNAY
+15 TMENDAYEKLNAY

-88 SPEYEQPKREPEI
+88 SPEYEPKREPET
-101 TDSNGIPRMP
+101 TDSNGNPRLP

-126 CAGIANYFDKDVT
+126 CAGIANYFEKDVT

-159 IFRWFEPMMWNVF
+159 IFLWFEPMMWNVF
-172 IVELICYLVMWFTV
+172 IVELICYVVMWFTV

-204 AQSIRENTS
+204 AQSIKENTS
-213 TAADARERSII
+213 TTADARERSII

-233 ILLIGLKFLALLILI
+233 ILLIFLKFLALLILI
-248 GLVVGCSLLGM
+248 GLVVCCSLLGM

-268 GFEFYTGLALMSFFF
+268 GFEFYTGLALISFFF
-283 VAILPIVAL
+283 VAILPIVVL

-297 MFLISRRPKGLIF
+297 MFLLSHRPKGLI
-310 LVILMMWIVALV
+310 LLTVLMLWIVALV
-322 TMTISAIKS
+322 TMTISAIRS
-331 PSTFGNSVKNAFEA
+331 PSTFGNSIRNAFVA
-345 VFDHNQRKLYDEFEE
+345 VFDHDPRKLYDEFEE
-360 EEVEKYIKSGKFVF
+360 EDVEKYIKSGKFEF
-374 EINDSMEATKSTS
+374 EIKDSMEATKSTS

-421 LMDQQSKEISFRSM
+421 LMDQQSKNISFRSM
-435 RGTAVTLSPKKLAT
+435 RGTAVTLSPKELAT

-461 TESAAAYAFKV
+461 SESAAAYAFKV

-481 IGEQVKDL
+481 ISEQVKDL

-520 KAVGTAISTGGN
+520 KAVGTAIG
-532 EAAMKAHEKALKS
+532 
-545 HEKALEKSAK
+545 SA
-555 EIEKKA
+555 
-561 ELIEKK
+561 
-567 MEESKRAY
+567 S
-575 GTEGVENMTHFFTI
+575 
-589 GNERASSHYNGK
+589 NGISIQ
-601 GKMHIMFC
+601 G
-609 GDDKIVKDCEKS
+609 
-621 LLFDSDHLTF
+621 
-631 VTPKGKKVTASK
+631 
-643 DGIKVNGKEHNPVV
+643 
-657 KSYTKVNQQIRTA
+657 
-670 TYIFSVNGVKVHFQQ
+670 SVN
-685 GPDIDM
+685 
-691 SEVTEELV
+691 
-699 RNIFGTTSKIFDAAG
+699 
-714 NIISAAG
+714 
-721 DIISTA
+721 
-727 GKAIGFQKNVEIS
+727 

-747 AIYKDILEQAKLSEP
+747 AIYKDILAQAKLSEP

-849 SSKDK
+849 SSKNK

-864 RGESE
+864 RAESE
-869 FGEQNLLMGK
+869 FGEQNLLMGT
-879 FDDVEYRYLIGPSN
+879 FDDVEYRYLKGPSD
-893 SPVMKENIAKIS
+893 SPVMKEEIAKIL
-905 ETSYIQEQF
+905 ETSYVQNIF
-914 PQKNS
+914 PQKNV

>member
-1 MNQIKKCSIAGVSF
+1 MNPIKKCSIAGVSF
-15 TMENDAYEALNAY
+15 TMENDAYEELNAY

-45 VADIEARIAEL
+45 VGDIEARIAEL

-88 SPEYEQPKREPEI
+88 SPEYEPKREPET
-101 TDSNGIPRMP
+101 TDSNGNPRLP

-126 CAGIANYFDKDVT
+126 CAGIANYFEKDVT

-159 IFRWFEPMMWNVF
+159 IFLWFEPMMWNVF
-172 IVELICYLVMWFTV
+172 IVELICYVVMWFTV

-204 AQSIRENTS
+204 AQSIKENTS

-233 ILLIGLKFLALLILI
+233 ILLIFLKFLALLILI
-248 GLVVGCSLLGM
+248 GLVVCCSLLGM

-268 GFEFYTGLALMSFFF
+268 GFEFYTGLALISFFF
-283 VAILPIVAL
+283 VAILPIVVL

-297 MFLISRRPKGLIF
+297 MFLLSHRPKGLI
-310 LVILMMWIVALV
+310 LLTVLMLWIVALV
-322 TMTISAIKS
+322 TMTISAIRS
-331 PSTFGNSVKNAFEA
+331 PSTFGNSIRNAFVA
-345 VFDHNQRKLYDEFEE
+345 VFDHDPRKLYDEFEE
-360 EEVEKYIKSGKFVF
+360 EDVEKYIKSGKFEF
-374 EINDSMEATKSTS
+374 EIKDSMEATKSTS

-421 LMDQQSKEISFRSM
+421 LMDQQSKNISFRSM
-435 RGTAVTLSPKKLAT
+435 RGTAVTLSPKELAT

-461 TESAAAYAFKV
+461 SESAAAYAFKV

-520 KAVGTAISTGGN
+520 KAVGTAIG
-532 EAAMKAHEKALKS
+532 
-545 HEKALEKSAK
+545 SA
-555 EIEKKA
+555 
-561 ELIEKK
+561 
-567 MEESKRAY
+567 S
-575 GTEGVENMTHFFTI
+575 
-589 GNERASSHYNGK
+589 NGISIQ
-601 GKMHIMFC
+601 G
-609 GDDKIVKDCEKS
+609 
-621 LLFDSDHLTF
+621 
-631 VTPKGKKVTASK
+631 
-643 DGIKVNGKEHNPVV
+643 
-657 KSYTKVNQQIRTA
+657 
-670 TYIFSVNGVKVHFQQ
+670 SVN
-685 GPDIDM
+685 
-691 SEVTEELV
+691 
-699 RNIFGTTSKIFDAAG
+699 
-714 NIISAAG
+714 
-721 DIISTA
+721 
-727 GKAIGFQKNVEIS
+727 

-747 AIYKDILEQAKLSEP
+747 AIYKDILAQAKLSEP

-849 SSKDK
+849 SSKNK

-864 RGESE
+864 RAESE
-869 FGEQNLLMGK
+869 FGEQNLLMGT
-879 FDDVEYRYLIGPSN
+879 FDDVEYRYLKGPSD
-893 SPVMKENIAKIS
+893 SPVMKEEIAKIL
-905 ETSYIQEQF
+905 ETSYVQNIF
-914 PQKNS
+914 PQKNV

>member
-1 MNQIKKCSIAGVSF
+1 MNPIKKCSIAGVSF
-15 TMENDAYEALNAY
+15 TMENDAYEELNAY

-88 SPEYEQPKREPEI
+88 SPEYEPKREPET
-101 TDSNGIPRMP
+101 TDSNGNPRLP

-126 CAGIANYFDKDVT
+126 CAGIANYFEKDVT

-159 IFRWFEPMMWNVF
+159 IFLWFEPMMWNVF

-204 AQSIRENTS
+204 AQSIKENTS
-213 TAADARERSII
+213 TTADARERSII

-233 ILLIGLKFLALLILI
+233 ILLIFLKFLALLILI
-248 GLVVGCSLLGM
+248 GLVVCCSLLGM

-268 GFEFYTGLALMSFFF
+268 GFEFYTGLALISFFF
-283 VAILPIVAL
+283 VAILPIVVL

-297 MFLISRRPKGLIF
+297 MFLLSHRPKGLI
-310 LVILMMWIVALV
+310 LLTVLMLWIVALV
-322 TMTISAIKS
+322 TMTISAIRS
-331 PSTFGNSVKNAFEA
+331 PSTFGNSIRNAFVA
-345 VFDHNQRKLYDEFEE
+345 VFDHDPRKLYDEFEE
-360 EEVEKYIKSGKFVF
+360 EDVEKYIKSGKFEF
-374 EINDSMEATKSTS
+374 EIKDSMEATKSTS

-421 LMDQQSKEISFRSM
+421 LMDQQSKNISFRSM
-435 RGTAVTLSPKKLAT
+435 RGTAVTLSPKELAT

-461 TESAAAYAFKV
+461 SESAAAYAFKV

-507 LTGEAFNLVGEVV
+507 ITGEAFNLVGEVV
-520 KAVGTAISTGGN
+520 KAVGTAIG
-532 EAAMKAHEKALKS
+532 
-545 HEKALEKSAK
+545 SA
-555 EIEKKA
+555 
-561 ELIEKK
+561 
-567 MEESKRAY
+567 S
-575 GTEGVENMTHFFTI
+575 
-589 GNERASSHYNGK
+589 NGISIQ
-601 GKMHIMFC
+601 G
-609 GDDKIVKDCEKS
+609 
-621 LLFDSDHLTF
+621 
-631 VTPKGKKVTASK
+631 
-643 DGIKVNGKEHNPVV
+643 
-657 KSYTKVNQQIRTA
+657 
-670 TYIFSVNGVKVHFQQ
+670 SVN
-685 GPDIDM
+685 
-691 SEVTEELV
+691 
-699 RNIFGTTSKIFDAAG
+699 
-714 NIISAAG
+714 
-721 DIISTA
+721 
-727 GKAIGFQKNVEIS
+727 

-747 AIYKDILEQAKLSEP
+747 AIYKDILAQAKLSEP

-849 SSKDK
+849 SSKNK

-864 RGESE
+864 RAESE
-869 FGEQNLLMGK
+869 FGEQNLLMGT
-879 FDDVEYRYLIGPSN
+879 FDDVEYRYLKGPSD
-893 SPVMKENIAKIS
+893 SPVMKEEIAKIL
-905 ETSYIQEQF
+905 ETSYVQNIF
-914 PQKNS
+914 PQKNV

>member
-1 MNQIKKCSIAGVSF
+1 MNPIKKCSIAGVSF
-15 TMENDAYEALNAY
+15 TMENDAYEKLNAY

-67 CKPLI
+67 CKPLV

-88 SPEYEQPKREPEI
+88 SPEYEPKREPET
-101 TDSNGIPRMP
+101 TDSNGNPRLP

-126 CAGIANYFDKDVT
+126 CAGIANYFEKDVT

-159 IFRWFEPMMWNVF
+159 IFLWFEPMMWNVF
-172 IVELICYLVMWFTV
+172 IVELICYVVMWFTV

-204 AQSIRENTS
+204 AQSIKENTS

-233 ILLIGLKFLALLILI
+233 ILLIFLKFLALLILI
-248 GLVVGCSLLGM
+248 GLVVCCSLLGM

-268 GFEFYTGLALMSFFF
+268 GFEFYTGLALISFFF
-283 VAILPIVAL
+283 VAILPIVVL

-297 MFLISRRPKGLIF
+297 MFLLSHRPKGLI
-310 LVILMMWIVALV
+310 LLTVLMLWIVALV
-322 TMTISAIKS
+322 TMTISAIRS
-331 PSTFGNSVKNAFEA
+331 PSTFSNSIRNAFVA
-345 VFDHNQRKLYDEFEE
+345 VFDHDPRKLYDEFEE
-360 EEVEKYIKSGKFVF
+360 EDVEKYIKSGKFEF
-374 EINDSMEATKSTS
+374 EIKDSMEATKSTS

-402 MMIVFCGDQH
+402 MMIVFCGEQH

-421 LMDQQSKEISFRSM
+421 LMDQQSKNISFRSM
-435 RGTAVTLSPKKLAT
+435 RGTAVTLSPKELAT

-461 TESAAAYAFKV
+461 SESAAAYAFKV

-507 LTGEAFNLVGEVV
+507 ITGEAFNLVGEVV
-520 KAVGTAISTGGN
+520 KAVGTAIG
-532 EAAMKAHEKALKS
+532 
-545 HEKALEKSAK
+545 SA
-555 EIEKKA
+555 
-561 ELIEKK
+561 
-567 MEESKRAY
+567 S
-575 GTEGVENMTHFFTI
+575 
-589 GNERASSHYNGK
+589 NGISIQ
-601 GKMHIMFC
+601 G
-609 GDDKIVKDCEKS
+609 
-621 LLFDSDHLTF
+621 
-631 VTPKGKKVTASK
+631 
-643 DGIKVNGKEHNPVV
+643 
-657 KSYTKVNQQIRTA
+657 
-670 TYIFSVNGVKVHFQQ
+670 SVN
-685 GPDIDM
+685 
-691 SEVTEELV
+691 
-699 RNIFGTTSKIFDAAG
+699 
-714 NIISAAG
+714 
-721 DIISTA
+721 
-727 GKAIGFQKNVEIS
+727 

-747 AIYKDILEQAKLSEP
+747 AIYKDILAQAKLSEP

-849 SSKDK
+849 SSKNK

-864 RGESE
+864 RAESE
-869 FGEQNLLMGK
+869 FGERNLLMGT
-879 FDDVEYRYLIGPSN
+879 FDDVEYRYLKGPSD
-893 SPVMKENIAKIS
+893 SPVMKEEIAKIL
-905 ETSYIQEQF
+905 ETSYVQNIF
-914 PQKNS
+914 PQKNV

>member
-1 MNQIKKCSIAGVSF
+1 MNPIKKCSIAGVSF
-15 TMENDAYEALNAY
+15 TMENDAYEKLNAY

-45 VADIEARIAEL
+45 VGDIEARIAEL

-80 STEEINND
+80 SAEEIDND
-88 SPEYEQPKREPEI
+88 SPEYEPKREPET
-101 TDSNGIPRMP
+101 TDSNGNPRLP

-126 CAGIANYFDKDVT
+126 CAGIANYFEKDVT

-159 IFRWFEPMMWNVF
+159 IFLWFEPMMWNVF
-172 IVELICYLVMWFTV
+172 IVELICYVVMWFTV

-204 AQSIRENTS
+204 AQSIKENTS

-233 ILLIGLKFLALLILI
+233 ILLIFLKFLALLILI
-248 GLVVGCSLLGM
+248 GLVVCCSLLGM

-268 GFEFYTGLALMSFFF
+268 GFEFYTGLALISFFF
-283 VAILPIVAL
+283 VAILPIVVL

-297 MFLISRRPKGLIF
+297 MFLLSHRPKGLI
-310 LVILMMWIVALV
+310 LLTVLMLWIVALV
-322 TMTISAIKS
+322 TMTISAIRS
-331 PSTFGNSVKNAFEA
+331 PSTFGNSIRNAFVA
-345 VFDHNQRKLYDEFEE
+345 VFDHDPRKLYDEFEE
-360 EEVEKYIKSGKFVF
+360 EDVEKYIKSGKFEF
-374 EINDSMEATKSTS
+374 EIKDSMEATKSTS

-421 LMDQQSKEISFRSM
+421 LMDQQSKNISFRSM
-435 RGTAVTLSPKKLAT
+435 RGTAVTLSPKELAT

-461 TESAAAYAFKV
+461 SESAAAYAFKV

-520 KAVGTAISTGGN
+520 KAVGTAIG
-532 EAAMKAHEKALKS
+532 
-545 HEKALEKSAK
+545 SA
-555 EIEKKA
+555 
-561 ELIEKK
+561 
-567 MEESKRAY
+567 S
-575 GTEGVENMTHFFTI
+575 
-589 GNERASSHYNGK
+589 NGISIQ
-601 GKMHIMFC
+601 G
-609 GDDKIVKDCEKS
+609 
-621 LLFDSDHLTF
+621 
-631 VTPKGKKVTASK
+631 
-643 DGIKVNGKEHNPVV
+643 
-657 KSYTKVNQQIRTA
+657 
-670 TYIFSVNGVKVHFQQ
+670 SVN
-685 GPDIDM
+685 
-691 SEVTEELV
+691 
-699 RNIFGTTSKIFDAAG
+699 
-714 NIISAAG
+714 
-721 DIISTA
+721 
-727 GKAIGFQKNVEIS
+727 

-747 AIYKDILEQAKLSEP
+747 AIYKDILAQAKLSEP

-849 SSKDK
+849 SSKNK

-864 RGESE
+864 RAESE
-869 FGEQNLLMGK
+869 FGEQNLLMGT
-879 FDDVEYRYLIGPSN
+879 FDDVEYRYLKGPSD
-893 SPVMKENIAKIS
+893 SPVMKEEIAKIL
-905 ETSYIQEQF
+905 ETSYVQNIF
-914 PQKNS
+914 PQKNV

>member
-1 MNQIKKCSIAGVSF
+1 MNPIKKCSIAGVSF
-15 TMENDAYEALNAY
+15 TMENDAYEKLNAY

-67 CKPLI
+67 CKPLV

-88 SPEYEQPKREPEI
+88 SPEYEPKREPET
-101 TDSNGIPRMP
+101 TDSNGNPRLP

-126 CAGIANYFDKDVT
+126 CAGIANYFEKDVT

-159 IFRWFEPMMWNVF
+159 IFLWFEPMMWNVF
-172 IVELICYLVMWFTV
+172 IVELICYVVMWFTV

-204 AQSIRENTS
+204 AQSIKENTS

-233 ILLIGLKFLALLILI
+233 ILLIFLKFLALLILI
-248 GLVVGCSLLGM
+248 GLVVCCSLLGM

-268 GFEFYTGLALMSFFF
+268 GFEFYTGLALISFFF
-283 VAILPIVAL
+283 VAILPIVVL

-297 MFLISRRPKGLIF
+297 MFLLSHRPKGLI
-310 LVILMMWIVALV
+310 LLTVLMLWIVALV
-322 TMTISAIKS
+322 TMTISAIRS
-331 PSTFGNSVKNAFEA
+331 PSTFSNSIRNAFVA
-345 VFDHNQRKLYDEFEE
+345 VFDHDPRKLYDEFEE
-360 EEVEKYIKSGKFVF
+360 EDVEKYIKSGKFEF
-374 EINDSMEATKSTS
+374 EIKDSMEATKSTS

-402 MMIVFCGDQH
+402 MMIVFCGEQH

-421 LMDQQSKEISFRSM
+421 LMDQQSKNISFRSM
-435 RGTAVTLSPKKLAT
+435 RGTAVTLSPKELAT

-461 TESAAAYAFKV
+461 SESAAAYAFKV

-520 KAVGTAISTGGN
+520 KAVGTAIG
-532 EAAMKAHEKALKS
+532 
-545 HEKALEKSAK
+545 SA
-555 EIEKKA
+555 
-561 ELIEKK
+561 
-567 MEESKRAY
+567 S
-575 GTEGVENMTHFFTI
+575 
-589 GNERASSHYNGK
+589 NGISIQ
-601 GKMHIMFC
+601 G
-609 GDDKIVKDCEKS
+609 
-621 LLFDSDHLTF
+621 
-631 VTPKGKKVTASK
+631 
-643 DGIKVNGKEHNPVV
+643 
-657 KSYTKVNQQIRTA
+657 
-670 TYIFSVNGVKVHFQQ
+670 SVN
-685 GPDIDM
+685 
-691 SEVTEELV
+691 
-699 RNIFGTTSKIFDAAG
+699 
-714 NIISAAG
+714 
-721 DIISTA
+721 
-727 GKAIGFQKNVEIS
+727 

-747 AIYKDILEQAKLSEP
+747 AIYKDILAQAKLSEP

-849 SSKDK
+849 SSKNK

-864 RGESE
+864 RAESE
-869 FGEQNLLMGK
+869 FGERNLLMGT
-879 FDDVEYRYLIGPSN
+879 FDDVEYRYLKGPSD
-893 SPVMKENIAKIS
+893 SPVMKEEIAKIL
-905 ETSYIQEQF
+905 ETSYVQNIF
-914 PQKNS
+914 PQKNV

>member
-28 IKSLQDNYR
+28 IKSLHDNYR

-80 STEEINND
+80 STEEINNN

-555 EIEKKA
+555 EIEEKA

-747 AIYKDILEQAKLSEP
+747 AIYKDILAQAKLSEP

>member
-1 MNQIKKCSIAGVSF
+1 MNPIKKCSIAGVSF
-15 TMENDAYEALNAY
+15 TMENDAYEKLNAY

-88 SPEYEQPKREPEI
+88 SPEYEPKREPET
-101 TDSNGIPRMP
+101 TDSNGNPRLP

-126 CAGIANYFDKDVT
+126 CAGIANYFEKDVT

-159 IFRWFEPMMWNVF
+159 IFLWFEPMMWNVF
-172 IVELICYLVMWFTV
+172 IVELICYVVMWFTV

-204 AQSIRENTS
+204 AQSIKENTS

-233 ILLIGLKFLALLILI
+233 ILLIFLKFLALLILI
-248 GLVVGCSLLGM
+248 GLVVCCSLLGM

-268 GFEFYTGLALMSFFF
+268 GFEFYTGLALISFFF
-283 VAILPIVAL
+283 VAILPIVVL

-297 MFLISRRPKGLIF
+297 MFLLSHRPKGLI
-310 LVILMMWIVALV
+310 LLTVLMLWIVALV
-322 TMTISAIKS
+322 TMTISAIRS
-331 PSTFGNSVKNAFEA
+331 PSTFSNSIKNAFVA
-345 VFDHNQRKLYDEFEE
+345 VFDHDPRKLYDEFEE
-360 EEVEKYIKSGKFVF
+360 EDVEKYIKSGKFEF
-374 EINDSMEATKSTS
+374 EIKDSMEATKSTS

-421 LMDQQSKEISFRSM
+421 LMDQQSKNISFRSM
-435 RGTAVTLSPKKLAT
+435 RGTAVTLSPKELAT

-461 TESAAAYAFKV
+461 SESAAAYAFKV

-520 KAVGTAISTGGN
+520 KAVGTAIG
-532 EAAMKAHEKALKS
+532 
-545 HEKALEKSAK
+545 SASNS
-555 EIEKKA
+555 IN
-561 ELIEKK
+561 IQ
-567 MEESKRAY
+567 
-575 GTEGVENMTHFFTI
+575 G
-589 GNERASSHYNGK
+589 
-601 GKMHIMFC
+601 
-609 GDDKIVKDCEKS
+609 
-621 LLFDSDHLTF
+621 
-631 VTPKGKKVTASK
+631 
-643 DGIKVNGKEHNPVV
+643 
-657 KSYTKVNQQIRTA
+657 
-670 TYIFSVNGVKVHFQQ
+670 SVN
-685 GPDIDM
+685 
-691 SEVTEELV
+691 
-699 RNIFGTTSKIFDAAG
+699 
-714 NIISAAG
+714 
-721 DIISTA
+721 
-727 GKAIGFQKNVEIS
+727 

-747 AIYKDILEQAKLSEP
+747 AIYKDILAQAKLSEP

-769 TKTGTEAWA
+769 TKTETEAWA

-849 SSKDK
+849 SSKNK

-864 RGESE
+864 RAESE
-869 FGEQNLLMGK
+869 FGERNLLMGT
-879 FDDVEYRYLIGPSN
+879 FDDVEYRYLKGPSD
-893 SPVMKENIAKIS
+893 SPVMKEEIAKIL
-905 ETSYIQEQF
+905 ETSYVQNIF
-914 PQKNS
+914 PQKNV

>member
-1 MNQIKKCSIAGVSF
+1 MNPIKKCSIAGVSF
-15 TMENDAYEALNAY
+15 TMENDAYEELNAY

-88 SPEYEQPKREPEI
+88 SPEYEPKREPET
-101 TDSNGIPRMP
+101 TDSNGNPRLP

-126 CAGIANYFDKDVT
+126 CAGIANYFEKDVT

-159 IFRWFEPMMWNVF
+159 IFLWFEPMMWNVF
-172 IVELICYLVMWFTV
+172 IVELICYVVMWFTV

-204 AQSIRENTS
+204 AQSIKENTS

-233 ILLIGLKFLALLILI
+233 ILLIFLKFLALLILI

-283 VAILPIVAL
+283 VAILPIVGL

-297 MFLISRRPKGLIF
+297 MFLLSHRPKGLI
-310 LVILMMWIVALV
+310 LLTVLMLWIVALV
-322 TMTISAIKS
+322 TMTISAIRS
-331 PSTFGNSVKNAFEA
+331 PSTFGNSIRNAFVA
-345 VFDHNQRKLYDEFEE
+345 VFDHDPRKLYDEFEE
-360 EEVEKYIKSGKFVF
+360 EDVEKYIKSGKFEF
-374 EINDSMEATKSTS
+374 EIKDSMEATKSTS

-421 LMDQQSKEISFRSM
+421 LMDQQSKNISFRSM
-435 RGTAVTLSPKKLAT
+435 RGTAVTLSPKELAT

-461 TESAAAYAFKV
+461 SESAAAYAFKV

-520 KAVGTAISTGGN
+520 KAVGTAIG
-532 EAAMKAHEKALKS
+532 
-545 HEKALEKSAK
+545 SA
-555 EIEKKA
+555 
-561 ELIEKK
+561 
-567 MEESKRAY
+567 S
-575 GTEGVENMTHFFTI
+575 
-589 GNERASSHYNGK
+589 NGISIQ
-601 GKMHIMFC
+601 G
-609 GDDKIVKDCEKS
+609 
-621 LLFDSDHLTF
+621 
-631 VTPKGKKVTASK
+631 
-643 DGIKVNGKEHNPVV
+643 
-657 KSYTKVNQQIRTA
+657 
-670 TYIFSVNGVKVHFQQ
+670 SVN
-685 GPDIDM
+685 
-691 SEVTEELV
+691 
-699 RNIFGTTSKIFDAAG
+699 
-714 NIISAAG
+714 
-721 DIISTA
+721 
-727 GKAIGFQKNVEIS
+727 

-747 AIYKDILEQAKLSEP
+747 AIYKDILAQAKLSEP

-849 SSKDK
+849 SSKNK

-864 RGESE
+864 RAESE
-869 FGEQNLLMGK
+869 FGEQNLLMGT
-879 FDDVEYRYLIGPSN
+879 FDDVEYRYLKGPSD
-893 SPVMKENIAKIS
+893 SPVMKEEIAKIL
-905 ETSYIQEQF
+905 ETSYVQNIF
-914 PQKNS
+914 PQKNV

>member
-1 MNQIKKCSIAGVSF
+1 MNPIKKCSIAGVSF
-15 TMENDAYEALNAY
+15 TMENDAYEKLNAY

-88 SPEYEQPKREPEI
+88 SPEYEPKREPET
-101 TDSNGIPRMP
+101 TDSNGNPRLP

-126 CAGIANYFDKDVT
+126 CAGIANYFEKDVT

-159 IFRWFEPMMWNVF
+159 IFLWFEPMMWNVF
-172 IVELICYLVMWFTV
+172 IVELICYVVMWFTV

-204 AQSIRENTS
+204 AQSIKENTS

-233 ILLIGLKFLALLILI
+233 ILLIFLKFLALLILI
-248 GLVVGCSLLGM
+248 GLVVCCSLLGM

-268 GFEFYTGLALMSFFF
+268 GFEFYTGLALISFFF
-283 VAILPIVAL
+283 VAILPIVVL

-297 MFLISRRPKGLIF
+297 MFLLSHRPKGLI
-310 LVILMMWIVALV
+310 LLTVLMLWIVALV
-322 TMTISAIKS
+322 TMTISAIRS
-331 PSTFGNSVKNAFEA
+331 PSTFSNSIRNAFVA
-345 VFDHNQRKLYDEFEE
+345 VFDHDPRKLYDEFEE
-360 EEVEKYIKSGKFVF
+360 EDVEKYIKSGKFEF
-374 EINDSMEATKSTS
+374 EIKDSMEATKSTS

-402 MMIVFCGDQH
+402 MMIVFCGEQH

-421 LMDQQSKEISFRSM
+421 LMDQQSKNISFRSM
-435 RGTAVTLSPKKLAT
+435 RGTAVTLSPKELAT

-461 TESAAAYAFKV
+461 SESAAAYAFKV

-507 LTGEAFNLVGEVV
+507 ITGEAFNLVGEVV
-520 KAVGTAISTGGN
+520 KAVGTAIG
-532 EAAMKAHEKALKS
+532 
-545 HEKALEKSAK
+545 SA
-555 EIEKKA
+555 
-561 ELIEKK
+561 
-567 MEESKRAY
+567 S
-575 GTEGVENMTHFFTI
+575 
-589 GNERASSHYNGK
+589 NGISIQ
-601 GKMHIMFC
+601 G
-609 GDDKIVKDCEKS
+609 
-621 LLFDSDHLTF
+621 
-631 VTPKGKKVTASK
+631 
-643 DGIKVNGKEHNPVV
+643 
-657 KSYTKVNQQIRTA
+657 
-670 TYIFSVNGVKVHFQQ
+670 SVN
-685 GPDIDM
+685 
-691 SEVTEELV
+691 
-699 RNIFGTTSKIFDAAG
+699 
-714 NIISAAG
+714 
-721 DIISTA
+721 
-727 GKAIGFQKNVEIS
+727 

-747 AIYKDILEQAKLSEP
+747 AIYKDILAQAKLSEP

-849 SSKDK
+849 SSKNK
-854 VVEIERYAEV
+854 VVEVERYAEV
-864 RGESE
+864 RAESE
-869 FGEQNLLMGK
+869 FGEQNLLMGT
-879 FDDVEYRYLIGPSN
+879 FDDVEYRYLKGPSD
-893 SPVMKENIAKIS
+893 SPVMKEEIAKIL
-905 ETSYIQEQF
+905 ETSYVQNIF
-914 PQKNS
+914 PQKNV

>member
-1 MNQIKKCSIAGVSF
+1 
-15 TMENDAYEALNAY
+15 
-28 IKSLQDNYR
+28 
-37 NDPDGEEI
+37 
-45 VADIEARIAEL
+45 
-56 ILSAQKADAII
+56 
-67 CKPLI
+67 
-72 DNIIKQLG
+72 
-80 STEEINND
+80 
-88 SPEYEQPKREPEI
+88 
-101 TDSNGIPRMP
+101 
-111 RRLYRDMESGKLGGV
+111 
-126 CAGIANYFDKDVT
+126 
-139 LIRLLMFVPLI
+139 
-150 LSVISGPLA
+150 
-159 IFRWFEPMMWNVF
+159 MWNVF
-172 IVELICYLVMWFTV
+172 IVELICYVVMWFTV

-204 AQSIRENTS
+204 AQSIKENTS

-233 ILLIGLKFLALLILI
+233 ILLIFLKFLALLILI
-248 GLVVGCSLLGM
+248 GLVVCCSLLGM

-268 GFEFYTGLALMSFFF
+268 GFEFYTGLALISFFF
-283 VAILPIVAL
+283 VAILPIVVL

-297 MFLISRRPKGLIF
+297 MFLLSHRPKGLI
-310 LVILMMWIVALV
+310 LLTVLMLWIVALV

-360 EEVEKYIKSGKFVF
+360 EDVEKYIKSGKFEF
-374 EINDSMEATKSTS
+374 EIKDSMEATKSTS

-402 MMIVFCGDQH
+402 MMIVFCGEQH

-421 LMDQQSKEISFRSM
+421 LMDQQSKNISFRSM
-435 RGTAVTLSPKKLAT
+435 RGTAVTLSPKELAT

-461 TESAAAYAFKV
+461 SESAAAYAFKV

-520 KAVGTAISTGGN
+520 KAVGTAIG
-532 EAAMKAHEKALKS
+532 
-545 HEKALEKSAK
+545 SA
-555 EIEKKA
+555 
-561 ELIEKK
+561 
-567 MEESKRAY
+567 S
-575 GTEGVENMTHFFTI
+575 
-589 GNERASSHYNGK
+589 NGISIQ
-601 GKMHIMFC
+601 G
-609 GDDKIVKDCEKS
+609 
-621 LLFDSDHLTF
+621 
-631 VTPKGKKVTASK
+631 
-643 DGIKVNGKEHNPVV
+643 
-657 KSYTKVNQQIRTA
+657 
-670 TYIFSVNGVKVHFQQ
+670 SVN
-685 GPDIDM
+685 
-691 SEVTEELV
+691 
-699 RNIFGTTSKIFDAAG
+699 
-714 NIISAAG
+714 
-721 DIISTA
+721 
-727 GKAIGFQKNVEIS
+727 

-747 AIYKDILEQAKLSEP
+747 AIYKDILAQAKLSEP

-849 SSKDK
+849 SSKNK

-864 RGESE
+864 RAESE
-869 FGEQNLLMGK
+869 FGERNLLMGT
-879 FDDVEYRYLIGPSN
+879 FDDVEYRYLKGPSD
-893 SPVMKENIAKIS
+893 SPVMKEEIAKIL
-905 ETSYIQEQF
+905 ETSYVQNIF
-914 PQKNS
+914 PQKNV

>member
-1 MNQIKKCSIAGVSF
+1 MNPIKKCSIAGVSF
-15 TMENDAYEALNAY
+15 TMENDAYEELNAY

-88 SPEYEQPKREPEI
+88 SPEYEPKREPET
-101 TDSNGIPRMP
+101 TDSNGNPRLP

-126 CAGIANYFDKDVT
+126 CAGIANYFEKDVT

-159 IFRWFEPMMWNVF
+159 IFLWFEPMMWNVF
-172 IVELICYLVMWFTV
+172 IVELICYVVMWFTV

-204 AQSIRENTS
+204 AQSIKENTS
-213 TAADARERSII
+213 TTADARERSII

-233 ILLIGLKFLALLILI
+233 ILLIFLKFLALLILI
-248 GLVVGCSLLGM
+248 GLVVCCSLLGM

-268 GFEFYTGLALMSFFF
+268 GFEFYTGLALISFFF
-283 VAILPIVAL
+283 VAILPIVVL

-297 MFLISRRPKGLIF
+297 MFLLSHRPKGLI
-310 LVILMMWIVALV
+310 LLTVLMLWIVALV
-322 TMTISAIKS
+322 TMTISAIRS
-331 PSTFGNSVKNAFEA
+331 PSTFGNSIRNAFVA
-345 VFDHNQRKLYDEFEE
+345 VFDHDPRKLYDEFEE
-360 EEVEKYIKSGKFVF
+360 EDVEKYIKSGKFEF
-374 EINDSMEATKSTS
+374 EIKDSMEATKSTS

-421 LMDQQSKEISFRSM
+421 LMDQQSKNISFRSM
-435 RGTAVTLSPKKLAT
+435 RGTAVTLSPKELAT

-461 TESAAAYAFKV
+461 SESAAAYAFKV

-575 GTEGVENMTHFFTI
+575 GTEGSENMTHFFTI
-589 GNERASSHYNGK
+589 GNERASSHYNSK
-601 GKMHIMFC
+601 GEMHIMFC
-609 GDDKIVKDCEKS
+609 GDDKIVKSCEKS

-714 NIISAAG
+714 KIIQAAG
-721 DIISTA
+721 S
-727 GKAIGFQKNVEIS
+727 AIGSASNGIS
-740 YQRPKNT
+740 IQGSVNYQRPKNT
-747 AIYKDILEQAKLSEP
+747 AIYKDILAQAKLSEP

-849 SSKDK
+849 SSKNK

-864 RGESE
+864 RAESE
-869 FGEQNLLMGK
+869 FGEQNLLMGT
-879 FDDVEYRYLIGPSN
+879 FDDVEYRYLKGPSD
-893 SPVMKENIAKIS
+893 SPVMKEEIAKIL
-905 ETSYIQEQF
+905 ETSYVQNIF
-914 PQKNS
+914 PQKNV

>member
-1 MNQIKKCSIAGVSF
+1 MNPIKKCSIAGVSF
-15 TMENDAYEALNAY
+15 TMENDAYEKLNAY

-88 SPEYEQPKREPEI
+88 SPEYEPKREPET
-101 TDSNGIPRMP
+101 TDSNGNPRLP

-126 CAGIANYFDKDVT
+126 CAGIANYFEKDVT

-159 IFRWFEPMMWNVF
+159 IFLWFEPMMWNVF
-172 IVELICYLVMWFTV
+172 IVELICYVVMWFTV

-204 AQSIRENTS
+204 AQSIKENTS
-213 TAADARERSII
+213 TTADARERSII

-233 ILLIGLKFLALLILI
+233 ILLIFLKFLALLILI
-248 GLVVGCSLLGM
+248 GLVVCCSLLGM

-268 GFEFYTGLALMSFFF
+268 GFEFYTGLALISFFF
-283 VAILPIVAL
+283 VAILPIVVL

-297 MFLISRRPKGLIF
+297 MFLLSHRPKGLI
-310 LVILMMWIVALV
+310 LLTVLMLWIVALV
-322 TMTISAIKS
+322 TMTISAIRS
-331 PSTFGNSVKNAFEA
+331 PSTFGNSIRNAFVA
-345 VFDHNQRKLYDEFEE
+345 VFDHDPRKLYDEFEE
-360 EEVEKYIKSGKFVF
+360 EDVEKYIKSGKFEF
-374 EINDSMEATKSTS
+374 EIKDSMEATKSTS

-421 LMDQQSKEISFRSM
+421 LMDQQSKNISFRSM
-435 RGTAVTLSPKKLAT
+435 RGTAVTLSPKELAT

-461 TESAAAYAFKV
+461 SESAAAYAFKV

-520 KAVGTAISTGGN
+520 KAVGTAIG
-532 EAAMKAHEKALKS
+532 
-545 HEKALEKSAK
+545 SA
-555 EIEKKA
+555 
-561 ELIEKK
+561 
-567 MEESKRAY
+567 S
-575 GTEGVENMTHFFTI
+575 
-589 GNERASSHYNGK
+589 NGISIQ
-601 GKMHIMFC
+601 G
-609 GDDKIVKDCEKS
+609 
-621 LLFDSDHLTF
+621 
-631 VTPKGKKVTASK
+631 
-643 DGIKVNGKEHNPVV
+643 
-657 KSYTKVNQQIRTA
+657 
-670 TYIFSVNGVKVHFQQ
+670 SVN
-685 GPDIDM
+685 
-691 SEVTEELV
+691 
-699 RNIFGTTSKIFDAAG
+699 
-714 NIISAAG
+714 
-721 DIISTA
+721 
-727 GKAIGFQKNVEIS
+727 

-747 AIYKDILEQAKLSEP
+747 AIYKDILAQAKLSEP

-849 SSKDK
+849 SSKNK

-864 RGESE
+864 RAESE
-869 FGEQNLLMGK
+869 FGEQNLLMGT
-879 FDDVEYRYLIGPSN
+879 FDDVEYRYLKGPSD
-893 SPVMKENIAKIS
+893 SPVMKEEIAKIL
-905 ETSYIQEQF
+905 ETSYVQNIF
-914 PQKNS
+914 PQKNV

>member
-1 MNQIKKCSIAGVSF
+1 
-15 TMENDAYEALNAY
+15 MENDAYEKLNAY

-88 SPEYEQPKREPEI
+88 SPEYEPKREPET
-101 TDSNGIPRMP
+101 TDSNGNPRLP

-126 CAGIANYFDKDVT
+126 CAGIANYFEKDVT

-159 IFRWFEPMMWNVF
+159 IFLWFEPMMWNVF

-204 AQSIRENTS
+204 AQSIKENTS
-213 TAADARERSII
+213 TTADARERSII

-233 ILLIGLKFLALLILI
+233 ILLIFLKFLALLILI

-283 VAILPIVAL
+283 VAILPIVGL

-297 MFLISRRPKGLIF
+297 MFLLSHRPKGLI
-310 LVILMMWIVALV
+310 LLTVLMLWIVALV
-322 TMTISAIKS
+322 TMTISAIRS
-331 PSTFGNSVKNAFEA
+331 PSTFGNSIRNAFVA
-345 VFDHNQRKLYDEFEE
+345 VFDHNPRKLYDEFEE
-360 EEVEKYIKSGKFVF
+360 EEVEKYIKSGKFEF
-374 EINDSMEATKSTS
+374 EIKDSMEATKSTS

-421 LMDQQSKEISFRSM
+421 LMDQQSKNISFRSM
-435 RGTAVTLSPKKLAT
+435 RGTAVTLSPKELAT

-461 TESAAAYAFKV
+461 SESAAAYAFKV

-520 KAVGTAISTGGN
+520 KAVGTAIG
-532 EAAMKAHEKALKS
+532 
-545 HEKALEKSAK
+545 SA
-555 EIEKKA
+555 
-561 ELIEKK
+561 
-567 MEESKRAY
+567 S
-575 GTEGVENMTHFFTI
+575 
-589 GNERASSHYNGK
+589 NGISIQ
-601 GKMHIMFC
+601 G
-609 GDDKIVKDCEKS
+609 
-621 LLFDSDHLTF
+621 
-631 VTPKGKKVTASK
+631 
-643 DGIKVNGKEHNPVV
+643 
-657 KSYTKVNQQIRTA
+657 
-670 TYIFSVNGVKVHFQQ
+670 SVN
-685 GPDIDM
+685 
-691 SEVTEELV
+691 
-699 RNIFGTTSKIFDAAG
+699 
-714 NIISAAG
+714 
-721 DIISTA
+721 
-727 GKAIGFQKNVEIS
+727 

-747 AIYKDILEQAKLSEP
+747 AIYKDILAQAKLSEP

-849 SSKDK
+849 SSKNK

-864 RGESE
+864 RAESE
-869 FGEQNLLMGK
+869 FGERNLLMGT
-879 FDDVEYRYLIGPSN
+879 FDDVEYRYLKGPSD
-893 SPVMKENIAKIS
+893 SPVMKEEIAKIL
-905 ETSYIQEQF
+905 ETSYVQNIF
-914 PQKNS
+914 PQKNV

>member
-1 MNQIKKCSIAGVSF
+1 MNPIKKCSIAGVSF

-213 TAADARERSII
+213 TAADARERSLI

-555 EIEKKA
+555 EIEEKA

-609 GDDKIVKDCEKS
+609 GDDKIVKGCEKS

-747 AIYKDILEQAKLSEP
+747 AIYKDILAQAKLSEP

-879 FDDVEYRYLIGPSN
+879 FDDVEYRYLIGPSD